1 MSCEAGSLLAR
12 GLDERRPVQGRAGE
26 KWIASAGPEAAMP
39 DLTRRALVQALAASA
54 MAGLMPAAGAA
65 RDARGP
71 FTPDTVVQ
79 RARELASAPFDGST
93 PALPE
98 SIRKLNFDSWRNIR
112 FRPDRSLLRGQADR
126 FRLQAFHLG
135 HLFLRPIALN
145 AVHDGVSA
153 PMRYS
158 AGQFDYGG
166 NQFPTPL
173 PEDLGF
179 AGFRI
184 NTPLNTPKVF
194 DELISFV
201 GASYFRVLGRGQSYG
216 LSARA
221 LSIGSG
227 RLNDKEEFPFFRE
240 FWFEVPTP
248 GAESIVFH
256 ALLDSPSVAGAYRFD
271 LRPGEVSTVE
281 IAATL
286 FPRVTVPDLGIAPL
300 TSMYFIGEN
309 DRHYN
314 DRNRYDDYRP
324 EMHDSD
330 GLMIHTEK
338 DEWIWRPLRNPFI
351 QEVSQFRAPSLR
363 GFGLLQRDRDFSH
376 YQDLELAYEKRP
388 SYWIEPIG
396 DWGEGRV
403 ELIELATKDETADN
417 IVCAFI
423 PGQPAEAGSQVSYR
437 YKLLAG
443 IDFGVLNALA
453 RTVHTFHTPTGA
465 LGSSERRVV
474 GSRRFLVDFAG
485 GPLAGGNIDG
495 IELVVKA
502 AAGEVLQS
510 FIAPNPQIGGVRAF
524 IDVRGEPGRS
534 LYLKASLKRGDERLS
549 ETWAYRWVAE

>member
-1 MSCEAGSLLAR
+1 
-12 GLDERRPVQGRAGE
+12 
-26 KWIASAGPEAAMP
+26 MP
-39 DLTRRALVQALAASA
+39 DPIRRSLI
-54 MAGLMPAAGAA
+54 AGLAMSLTGSALGLPVSTTGALA
-65 RDARGP
+65 RDA
-71 FTPDTVVQ
+71 T
-79 RARELASAPFDGST
+79 APFGPDSVIDKARQLAANPFDAST

-98 SIRKLNFDSWRNIR
+98 AIRKLSFDSWRDIR
-112 FRPDRSLLRGQADR
+112 FRSDRSLLRGQADN

-145 AVHDGVSA
+145 VVHDGITA
-153 PMRYS
+153 PLHYS
-158 AGQFDYGG
+158 ASQFDYGR
-166 NQFPTPL
+166 NRFATPL

-184 NTPLNTPKVF
+184 NAPLNKPKVF

-201 GASYFRVLGRGQSYG
+201 GASYFRVLGRGQTYG

-240 FWFEVPTP
+240 FWFELPP
-248 GAESIVFH
+248 AGAEEIVFH
-256 ALLDSPSVAGAYRFD
+256 ALLDSPSVAGAYRFQ
-271 LRPGEVSTVE
+271 LKPGEVSTIEV
-281 IAATL
+281 AASL
-286 FPRVTVPDLGIAPL
+286 FPRVTVPDFGFAPL

-351 QEVSQFRAPSLR
+351 QEVSQFRAPSLK
-363 GFGLLQRDRDFSH
+363 GFGLIQRDRDFSH
-376 YQDLELAYEKRP
+376 YQDLELNYQSRP
-388 SYWIEPIG
+388 SYWIEPLG

-423 PGQPAEAGSQVSYR
+423 PGKPVEAGQQLDYR
-437 YKLLAG
+437 YRLSAG
-443 IDFGVLNALA
+443 LDFSGLNRLA
-453 RTVHTFHTPTGA
+453 RTVNTFHAPTGA
-465 LGSSERRVV
+465 LGSAEHRTV
-474 GSRRFLVDFAG
+474 GSRRFLVDFSG
-485 GPLAGGNIDG
+485 GPLDPANLDG
-495 IELVVKA
+495 VEVAVKA
-502 AAGEVLQS
+502 AAGEVLHT
-510 FIAPNPQIGGVRAF
+510 FLAANPQVNGVRAF
-524 IDVRGEPGRS
+524 IDARGEPGRS
-534 LYLKASLKRGDERLS
+534 LYLKAYLHRGDERLS
-549 ETWAYRWVAE
+549 ETWAYRWVVE